1 MPGQRAGLRG
11 PLSGDSGLI
20 PSKETA
26 ASDVDRGILCARAV
40 KIVAKFQV
48 TCVMENNGSDGQVP
62 IPLGQRGNNRIAPVR
77 SEQFGDRGGR
87 LHSMIKIMKCR
98 IACLKSR
105 VASMEKVEGKWDQIF
120 GRTGFCIAESFLE
133 NPVGEF
139 LGG

>member
-1 MPGQRAGLRG
+1 
-11 PLSGDSGLI
+11 
-20 PSKETA
+20 
-26 ASDVDRGILCARAV
+26 
-40 KIVAKFQV
+40 
-48 TCVMENNGSDGQVP
+48 MENNGCDGQVP
-62 IPLGQRGNNRIAPVR
+62 IPLCQRRNNRVVPVR
-77 SEQFGDRGGR
+77 SQQFGDRGGC
-87 LHSMIKIMKCR
+87 LHCMIKIMKCR